1 MIRRPARWFHVKRIL
16 RFSQTSASWGSPESR
31 VDVSR
36 GTSLEEK
43 RLMRFEF
50 ALDGANVPRET

>member
-1 MIRRPARWFHVKRIL
+1 MISRVAGRFHVKLIL
-16 RFSQTSASWGSPESR
+16 GFSQTSASWDSLESR

>member
-1 MIRRPARWFHVKRIL
+1 MIRRVAGRFHVKRIL
-16 RFSQTSASWGSPESR
+16 GFSQTSASWDSPESR

-50 ALDGANVPRET
+50 VLDGANVPRGT